1 MNPLHALALLTA
13 LELFPPGGQLSSVPK
28 CGMPLPANL
37 PLLWTNA
44 TPGDVISGTATYYSP
59 GLMESVARS
68 RGYSLEGTAGG
79 VAMNRRGDLG
89 RLVWLERFDPAANRM
104 QTTGPYRVVDCARQ
118 GRDYA
123 ARERSGRVVEVSFEL
138 ATEWAIA
145 GVGPTPIR
153 VWLVDPSEASPGAQA
168 ERTVGDSGP
177 RSSRIPQ
184 PQVPHA
190 PGGQDPNKE
199 AF

>member
-1 MNPLHALALLTA
+1 MTAAIAAVIALTLA
-13 LELFPPGGQLSSVPK
+13 
-28 CGMPLPANL
+28 
-37 PLLWTNA
+37 WTDR

-89 RLVWLERFDPAANRM
+89 RLVWLDWYNPVTHQPEL
-104 QTTGPYRVVDCARQ
+104 TGPYRVVDCARQ
-118 GRDYA
+118 GRDYT
-123 ARERSGRVVEVSFEL
+123 ARERSGRIVEVSFEL
-138 ATEWAIA
+138 AQQWAIA

-153 VWLVDPSEASPGAQA
+153 VWLVEPA
-168 ERTVGDSGP
+168 VGDSNP
-177 RSSRIPQ
+177 RSSRIPNT
-184 PQVPHA
+184 
-190 PGGQDPNKE
+190 QDPNKE